1 VATSIISAGTT
12 DQVAVVR
19 GVYSTTTGL
28 FASSTTG
35 NDLLV
40 QWDADGTG
48 GSGAIESIVLI
59 GSASSAVGVTTV
71 TAGSDI
77 LTLA

>member
-1 VATSIISAGTT
+1 
-12 DQVAVVR
+12 
-19 GVYSTTTGL
+19 L

-40 QWDADGTG
+40 QWDADGIG
-48 GSGAIESIVLI
+48 NSGAIESIVLI

-71 TAGSDI
+71 TAGSNI